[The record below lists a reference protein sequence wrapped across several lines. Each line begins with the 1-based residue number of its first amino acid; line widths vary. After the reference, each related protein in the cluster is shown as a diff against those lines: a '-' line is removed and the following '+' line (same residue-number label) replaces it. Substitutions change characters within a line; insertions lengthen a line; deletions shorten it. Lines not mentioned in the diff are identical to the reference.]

1 MFNQESLT
9 WQWENPISLMYLLT
23 NWWIFQACHV
33 CLVTGGASAEATR
46 VDLWSQT
53 SYEFPRHRVG
63 FPKWSY
69 PTSRSCGTR
78 PRRTPLPWRGFL
90 CWVGMAPWC
99 QRWRCVEKL
108 GWQHLSMLNHRLVC
122 KNAYA
127 RWLQDVLV
135 YENRPCHIDD
145 IHDICVFL
153 DMLW

>member
-1 MFNQESLT
+1 MSNQENLA
-9 WQWENPISLMYLLT
+9 WQWEIPNLFEDVSLYK
-23 NWWIFQACHV
+23 
-33 CLVTGGASAEATR
+33 LVDIPRMPCSGGASAEATR

-90 CWVGMAPWC
+90 CWVGMAQWC
-99 QRWRCVEKL
+99 QRWRCVGKL
-108 GWQHLSMLNHRLVC
+108 GWQHLCMLNHRLVC

-135 YENRPCHIDD
+135 CENRPCHIDD